1 MNHKTLFYTTTPLLV
16 FAFPFVWYSIVAD
29 NRALVGE
36 LGVIEHATVIFL
48 LIAIYFFIS
57 SLVLVK
63 SKRVPQFLSSWL
75 IVLILG
81 AIYFAGEELSWGQH
95 IIGWHSPEVFQQI
108 NDQGET
114 NLHNI
119 SAVFDQLPRLLVTLS
134 IAIGGV
140 ILPIYRITKKI
151 YLNKSHLWYWVLPT
165 SSLLTISILV
175 IIARPALEFLEHT
188 FVDIFSVGEFKECLI
203 ALFIMLYSVSL
214 KQRLQ
219 TY

>member
-1 MNHKTLFYTTTPLLV
+1 MFYLITPLIIL
-16 FAFPFVWYSIVAD
+16 AFPFVWYSIVGD

-36 LGVIEHATVIFL
+36 LGVIEQATVVFL

-57 SLVLVK
+57 SLMLVR

-75 IVLILG
+75 VILIVG
-81 AIYFAGEELSWGQH
+81 AVYFTGEELSWGQH
-95 IIGWHSPEVFQQI
+95 IISWHSPEVWQQL

-119 SAVFDQLPRLLVTLS
+119 SAVFDQLPRLLLILS

-151 YLNKSHLWYWVLPT
+151 YLNKSRLWYWVLPT
-165 SSLLTISILV
+165 FSLLTISILV

-188 FVDIFSVGEFKECLI
+188 FVDILSVGEFKECLI